1 LAKSRDGGSGSLPDP
16 YKPRL
21 NTWMSLM
28 VPSYYPIFGYS
39 FRKEDLDKIKNVDP
53 LVAPKSSCIIHKDF
67 ESLCQQ

>member
-1 LAKSRDGGSGSLPDP
+1 
-16 YKPRL
+16 
-21 NTWMSLM
+21 MSLM